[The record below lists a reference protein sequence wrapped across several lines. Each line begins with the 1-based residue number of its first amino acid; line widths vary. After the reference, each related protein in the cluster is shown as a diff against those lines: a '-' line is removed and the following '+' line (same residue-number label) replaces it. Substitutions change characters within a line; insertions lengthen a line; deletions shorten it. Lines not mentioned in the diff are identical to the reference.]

1 VNVNFPVIYKNNEN
15 KQTKRKFNMNIEN
28 MTREELVA
36 ALEQETAK
44 NEKQLVVKV
53 SPKGCVQ
60 VNGIRRFPV
69 TFYKDEWAQI
79 FGLKDRIESFIQEN
93 DAALAS
99 K

>member
-1 VNVNFPVIYKNNEN
+1 
-15 KQTKRKFNMNIEN
+15 MNIET

-69 TFYKDEWAQI
+69 TFYKDEWSQI
-79 FGLKDRIESFIQEN
+79 FGLKYRIESFIQEN
-93 DAALAS
+93 DAALA
-99 K
+99 

>member
-1 VNVNFPVIYKNNEN
+1 
-15 KQTKRKFNMNIEN
+15 MNIET

>member
-1 VNVNFPVIYKNNEN
+1 
-15 KQTKRKFNMNIEN
+15 MNIEN

-69 TFYKDEWAQI
+69 TFYKDEWVQI

>member
-1 VNVNFPVIYKNNEN
+1 
-15 KQTKRKFNMNIEN
+15 MNIEN

-69 TFYKDEWAQI
+69 TFYKDEWMQI